1 MLHRTRFPP
10 GLVSLRHWQK
20 EKIHYF
26 RKAPEGQVVAG
37 QGALMIQNHSRGEK
51 RDQLS
56 HGKTEDEHATKIRQ
70 FSVFMV
76 SQSNLT
82 VP

>member
-10 GLVSLRHWQK
+10 GLVALRHWQK
-20 EKIHYF
+20 EKIDYF

-56 HGKTEDEHATKIRQ
+56 HGKTEDEPATKIRQ
-70 FSVFMV
+70 FSVLVV

-82 VP
+82 LP